1 MTIIIVDDHGDWRD
15 TIAEYI
21 QELGLGEAILT
32 AGSLSELDQLL
43 LAVTPGILVLDAML
57 PDGDGLSR
65 VSHLRTTYP
74 AMGIIMLTGRLL
86 SEDKVSGLSLG
97 ADHYLTKPVNLAEL
111 GATLV
116 SLSRRLRVVPSPDP
130 RAPRRVALRSGA
142 SPAAVADA
150 GQRRHHRHRKPP
162 ARRADPGAP
171 LPLTRG
177 RLVEALGASAEA
189 YDTHRLDA
197 HMHRLRRGCA
207 RWPAATW
214 AYARSTASATSAP
227 RPCRSWAASRLRPEP
242 ATPATPRCIPPRPP
256 PPLRAL
262 HARRQR
268 PRARQG
274 SRPGCRRADPGP
286 GGRGR
291 ARRQPTGARA
301 SGRRLGAGGYGRR
314 ECVAR
319 INALDTPWGLDD
331 ARALAAAGADAVL
344 LPRSK
349 ARPSWTLARVLD
361 AAGAPADLPLWAMCE
376 TPLGFL
382 RLDAI
387 AGHPRLAALVV
398 GTSDLVKDLHA
409 RTHARPRG
417 NAAGA
422 FAGRHGRPRPRTGGV
437 GWRAPDLDDEAGLA
451 LACEQRP
458 QPGLRRQDADSS
470 APDRRRQRGLCAQP
484 REIAV
489 ARKRLQAWRDAQAS
503 GQGVAVVDGSLVEN
517 LHAREAERV
526 LALAAAIAAA

>member
-130 RAPRRVALRSGA
+130 ARAEGVWRF
-142 SPAAVADA
+142 D
-150 GQRRHHRHRKPP
+150 P
-162 ARRADPGAP
+162 ARRQLLSPTRVNVDITDTESRLLGALIQAAP

-189 YDTHRLDA
+189 TIPTA
-197 HMHRLRRGCA
+197 SMPTCTGCACSCA

-227 RPCRSWAASRLRPEP
+227 RPCRSWAASRQ
-242 ATPATPRCIPPRPP
+242 T
-256 PPLRAL
+256 
-262 HARRQR
+262 
-268 PRARQG
+268 
-274 SRPGCRRADPGP
+274 
-286 GGRGR
+286 
-291 ARRQPTGARA
+291 
-301 SGRRLGAGGYGRR
+301 
-314 ECVAR
+314 
-319 INALDTPWGLDD
+319 
-331 ARALAAAGADAVL
+331 
-344 LPRSK
+344 
-349 ARPSWTLARVLD
+349 
-361 AAGAPADLPLWAMCE
+361 
-376 TPLGFL
+376 
-382 RLDAI
+382 
-387 AGHPRLAALVV
+387 
-398 GTSDLVKDLHA
+398 
-409 RTHARPRG
+409 
-417 NAAGA
+417 
-422 FAGRHGRPRPRTGGV
+422 
-437 GWRAPDLDDEAGLA
+437 
-451 LACEQRP
+451 
-458 QPGLRRQDADSS
+458 
-470 APDRRRQRGLCAQP
+470 
-484 REIAV
+484 
-489 ARKRLQAWRDAQAS
+489 
-503 GQGVAVVDGSLVEN
+503 
-517 LHAREAERV
+517 
-526 LALAAAIAAA
+526 

>member
-130 RAPRRVALRSGA
+130 ARAEGVWRF
-142 SPAAVADA
+142 D
-150 GQRRHHRHRKPP
+150 P
-162 ARRADPGAP
+162 ARRQLLSPTRVNVDITDTESRLLGALIQAAP

-189 YDTHRLDA
+189 YDTTASMPTCTGCAAAARAGRRRHGHTHGLRR
-197 HMHRLRRGCA
+197 RLRLHHARADRG
-207 RWPAATW
+207 R
-214 AYARSTASATSAP
+214 RQGQGLNP
-227 RPCRSWAASRLRPEP
+227 RHPPHRDASRH
-242 ATPATPRCIPPRPP
+242 APP

-274 SRPGCRRADPGP
+274 PRPGCRRADPDLEDAVAP
-286 GGRGR
+286 DANHRR
-291 ARRQPTGARA
+291 ARRWRPPCRPAATADANAWRA
-301 SGRRLGAGGYGRR
+301 STRWTRRG
-314 ECVAR
+314 
-319 INALDTPWGLDD
+319 DWTT
-331 ARALAAAGADAVL
+331 RALAAAGADAVL

-349 ARPSWTLARVLD
+349 ARPSWTR
-361 AAGAPADLPLWAMCE
+361 W
-376 TPLGFL
+376 
-382 RLDAI
+382 R
-387 AGHPRLAALVV
+387 GH
-398 GTSDLVKDLHA
+398 
-409 RTHARPRG
+409 
-417 NAAGA
+417 
-422 FAGRHGRPRPRTGGV
+422 
-437 GWRAPDLDDEAGLA
+437 
-451 LACEQRP
+451 
-458 QPGLRRQDADSS
+458 
-470 APDRRRQRGLCAQP
+470 
-484 REIAV
+484 
-489 ARKRLQAWRDAQAS
+489 
-503 GQGVAVVDGSLVEN
+503 
-517 LHAREAERV
+517 
-526 LALAAAIAAA
+526 

>member
-1 MTIIIVDDHGDWRD
+1 
-15 TIAEYI
+15 
-21 QELGLGEAILT
+21 
-32 AGSLSELDQLL
+32 
-43 LAVTPGILVLDAML
+43 
-57 PDGDGLSR
+57 
-65 VSHLRTTYP
+65 
-74 AMGIIMLTGRLL
+74 MGIIMLTGRLL

-130 RAPRRVALRSGA
+130 ARAEGVWRF
-142 SPAAVADA
+142 D
-150 GQRRHHRHRKPP
+150 P
-162 ARRADPGAP
+162 ARRQLLSPTRVNVDITDTESRLLGALIQAAP

-197 HMHRLRRGCA
+197 HMHRLRRAA

-227 RPCRSWAASRLRPEP
+227 RPCRSWAASRPRPES

-274 SRPGCRRADPGP
+274 PRPGCRRADPGP

-291 ARRQPTGARA
+291 ARRQATGARA
-301 SGRRLGAGGYGRR
+301 GGGRLAGRRLRPTRMRGAHQRAGHAVGTGRR
-314 ECVAR
+314 AR
-319 INALDTPWGLDD
+319 PRRRRRRRRAAAQVESPAQLDAL
-331 ARALAAAGADAVL
+331 ARA
-344 LPRSK
+344 
-349 ARPSWTLARVLD
+349 LD

-398 GTSDLVKDLHA
+398 GTSDLV
-409 RTHARPRG
+409 RICM
-417 NAAGA
+417 
-422 FAGRHGRPRPRTGGV
+422 
-437 GWRAPDLDDEAGLA
+437 RAT
-451 LACEQRP
+451 
-458 QPGLRRQDADSS
+458 RRA
-470 APDRRRQRGLCAQP
+470 
-484 REIAV
+484 
-489 ARKRLQAWRDAQAS
+489 ARKRCWRVRWPSWPPAPTDWRRWMACTWTWTMTRAWRWPAS
-503 GQGVAVVDGSLVEN
+503 KAATRAST
-517 LHAREAERV
+517 ARR
-526 LALAAAIAAA
+526 

>member
-130 RAPRRVALRSGA
+130 ARAEGVWRF
-142 SPAAVADA
+142 D
-150 GQRRHHRHRKPP
+150 P
-162 ARRADPGAP
+162 ARRQLLSPTRVNVDITDTESRLLGALIQAAP

-197 HMHRLRRGCA
+197 HMHRLRRSCA
-207 RWPAATW
+207 RWPATW

-227 RPCRSWAASRLRPEP
+227 RPCRSWAASRPGLN
-242 ATPATPRCIPPRPP
+242 PRHPPHRDASRHAPPRRSALYMPGANA
-256 PPLRAL
+256 RAL
-262 HARRQR
+262 DKAR
-268 PRARQG
+268 G
-274 SRPGCRRADPGP
+274 LDADVLILDLEDAVAPDAKP
-286 GGRGR
+286 
-291 ARRQPTGARA
+291 QARA
-301 SGRRLGAGGYGRR
+301 QVAAALQAGGYGRR

-349 ARPSWTLARVLD
+349 ARPSWTLARALTRRR
-361 AAGAPADLPLWAMCE
+361 ARRPSLRAMCE

-398 GTSDLVKDLHA
+398 GTSDRSGSACAPHA
-409 RTHARPRG
+409 GPRG

-422 FAGRHGRPRPRTGGV
+422 FAGHHGRPRPRTGGV
-437 GWRAPDLDDEAGLA
+437 GWRAPG
-451 LACEQRP
+451 
-458 QPGLRRQDADSS
+458 PGR
-470 APDRRRQRGLCAQP
+470 
-484 REIAV
+484 
-489 ARKRLQAWRDAQAS
+489 
-503 GQGVAVVDGSLVEN
+503 
-517 LHAREAERV
+517 
-526 LALAAAIAAA
+526 